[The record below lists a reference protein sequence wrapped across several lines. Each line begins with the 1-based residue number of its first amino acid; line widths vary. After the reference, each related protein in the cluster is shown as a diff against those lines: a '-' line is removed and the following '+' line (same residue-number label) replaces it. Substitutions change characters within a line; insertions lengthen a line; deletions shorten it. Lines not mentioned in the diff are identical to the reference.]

1 MQKLSTEEESR
12 NVAYV
17 IIIPW
22 WKHYEIPFT
31 VEVICSILVVDY
43 ALIWIKLWE
52 FALHIKFLWR
62 LYWQGWD
69 TSYLIADTCV
79 EDNNLIS
86 LQLLEKIKHFWDV
99 IYQIFLDIYD
109 GSLILSY
116 LFLCGVE
123 FSVQTKR
130 ILTSCLYD
138 YCLLWRF
145 FLAGRVLI

>member
-22 WKHYEIPFT
+22 WKHYEIPVT

-52 FALHIKFLWR
+52 FALRIKFLWR

-138 YCLLWRF
+138 CCLLWRF